1 MEPNLDPKGR
11 KRNRTVSFRVSGEEL
26 ELINSIVSVSGMT
39 KQDYIVSRLN
49 ERDVVVYGNPRVYK
63 ALRTQMEQIYEEL
76 VRIRDASEMSEE
88 LMTLI
93 QVIAKVMEGM
103 KEKRTGA

>member
-1 MEPNLDPKGR
+1 MEIR
-11 KRNRTVSFRVSGEEL
+11 
-26 ELINSIVSVSGMT
+26 
-39 KQDYIVSRLN
+39 
-49 ERDVVVYGNPRVYK
+49 
-63 ALRTQMEQIYEEL
+63 LRTQMEQIYEEL

>member
-49 ERDVVVYGNPRVYK
+49 ERDVVVYGKPRVYK

-103 KEKRTGA
+103 KGKRTGA

>member
-11 KRNRTVSFRVSGEEL
+11 KRNRTVSFRVSSEEL

>member
-49 ERDVVVYGNPRVYK
+49 ERDVVVYGNPITYS
-63 ALRTQMEQIYEEL
+63 
-76 VRIRDASEMSEE
+76 D
-88 LMTLI
+88 
-93 QVIAKVMEGM
+93 
-103 KEKRTGA
+103 GADL

>member
-11 KRNRTVSFRVSGEEL
+11 KRNRTVSFRVSSEEL

-49 ERDVVVYGNPRVYK
+49 ERDVVVYGNPRVFK